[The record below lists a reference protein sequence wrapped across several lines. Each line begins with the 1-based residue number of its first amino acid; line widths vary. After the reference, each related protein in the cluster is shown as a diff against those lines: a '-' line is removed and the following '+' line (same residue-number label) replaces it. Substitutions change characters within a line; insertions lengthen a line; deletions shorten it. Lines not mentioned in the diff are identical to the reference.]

1 MRKGIRYGTTAETP
15 RALTVS
21 ERIAN
26 GDPNKNDLVGHY
38 FSIWTEEDIKRKRE
52 EFLANTPEWDPGKVA
67 AMNTEER
74 LALPVADLPFDAH
87 LRHRLDE
94 AGCYTLSDIVGTSH
108 RELVDLP
115 GINYGRMQKINKVL
129 RECGFNAKACY
140 PTREDPR
147 TAAKEPTMKLCAF
160 SECGRTFQTTK
171 AHKMYCCNACR
182 ILSRYRQR
190 QSV

>member
-38 FSIWTEEDIKRKRE
+38 FSVRTPEDIARQRRE
-52 EFLANTPEWDPGKVA
+52 FAENMPQWDPEKVA
-67 AMNTEER
+67 AMSTEER

-87 LRHRLDE
+87 LRDRLDE

-115 GINYGRMQKINKVL
+115 GINYGRMQKINAVL
-129 RECGFNAKACY
+129 QECGFDTKGVY
-140 PTREDPR
+140 PTR
-147 TAAKEPTMKLCAF
+147 KESTKDGTMKLCAF
-160 SECGRTFQTTK
+160 SECGRTFRTTK

-190 QSV
+190 QST